1 VWGDR
6 GSVFCELEDTTN
18 RKGGVPTMNL
28 TMMLF
33 LYDFGL
39 PFGGIDTM
47 DAGPVTPRPADP
59 SPEGGEA
66 EPVGDDESGE
76 REHEHEHERDD

>member
-1 VWGDR
+1 M
-6 GSVFCELEDTTN
+6 
-18 RKGGVPTMNL
+18 KL

-39 PFGGIDTM
+39 PLGGIDAM
-47 DAGPVTPRPADP
+47 VAGPATPRPANP

-66 EPVGDDESGE
+66 EPVGDDDGEGDE
-76 REHEHEHERDD
+76 REPERESESERELKSESERND